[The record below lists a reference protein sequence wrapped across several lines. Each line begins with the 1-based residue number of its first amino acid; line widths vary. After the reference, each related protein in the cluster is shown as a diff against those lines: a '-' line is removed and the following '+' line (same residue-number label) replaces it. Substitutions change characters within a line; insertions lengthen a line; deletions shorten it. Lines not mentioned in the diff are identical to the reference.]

1 MTYAIIFLLLVLLEL
16 AYFRIADRF
25 NIIDKP
31 NLRSSHKTIVLRGG
45 GIIFL
50 FGIWLYAAFF
60 GLNYPWFILG
70 LSLIGLV
77 SFVDDIHS
85 LPDSVR
91 LVVQFAAMFLMFYQ
105 FDILNLQD
113 WWMVLIALIVCVG
126 IINAYNFM
134 DGINGITGGYS
145 IAVLLPM
152 LYLNERQGFISQS
165 YLYVVG
171 LSLLVFCFFNFRKK
185 AKCFAGDV
193 GSISIAFILL
203 FALGKL
209 VLSTGDLSYL
219 TFLAVYGADA
229 VLTICH
235 RIQLHENLGE
245 AHRKHAYQLMAN
257 ELKMPHVAV
266 SSIYMFLQLAISFGL
281 IFIPVNHYLYM
292 AIVVV
297 ALAAAYI
304 AFMKRNYHLH
314 EAYLQS
320 KLQKS

>member
-1 MTYAIIFLLLVLLEL
+1 M
-16 AYFRIADRF
+16 
-25 NIIDKP
+25 
-31 NLRSSHKTIVLRGG
+31 
-45 GIIFL
+45 
-50 FGIWLYAAFF
+50 
-60 GLNYPWFILG
+60 
-70 LSLIGLV
+70 
-77 SFVDDIHS
+77 
-85 LPDSVR
+85 
-91 LVVQFAAMFLMFYQ
+91 
-105 FDILNLQD
+105 
-113 WWMVLIALIVCVG
+113 
-126 IINAYNFM
+126 
-134 DGINGITGGYS
+134 
-145 IAVLLPM
+145 
-152 LYLNERQGFISQS
+152 
-165 YLYVVG
+165 
-171 LSLLVFCFFNFRKK
+171 
-185 AKCFAGDV
+185 